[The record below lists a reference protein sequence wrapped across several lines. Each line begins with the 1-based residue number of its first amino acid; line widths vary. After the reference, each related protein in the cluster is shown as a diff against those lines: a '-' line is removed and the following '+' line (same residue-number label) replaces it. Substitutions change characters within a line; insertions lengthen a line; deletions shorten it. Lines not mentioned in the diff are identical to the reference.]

1 MSAGSLKVLIQKKE
15 GGMTDHGKLAREA
28 AMNGEVVLSAFRKVK
43 EGTSVTF
50 VIHPAEMENF
60 DGLATAHLGT
70 RFALALVE
78 IGDDERPKK

>member
-1 MSAGSLKVLIQKKE
+1 
-15 GGMTDHGKLAREA
+15 MTDTSAIREA
-28 AMNGEVVLSAFRKVK
+28 AMNGELVLSAFRKVK

-50 VIHPAEMENF
+50 VIHPNDMVFF

-70 RFALALVE
+70 RFAAALVE